1 MSLTGSLTKQV
12 SLQSERGHTSF
23 VAVSFMKGMAVCSAA
38 EGWRTELETIG
49 LGELAQET
57 GTGNQCVQG
66 VCAARSR

>member
-1 MSLTGSLTKQV
+1 
-12 SLQSERGHTSF
+12 
-23 VAVSFMKGMAVCSAA
+23 MKGMAVCSAA